1 MSGSENPF
9 QDVNEDGV
17 HIVTLPKF
25 LDEPKMKAL
34 EVQMKSWLLM
44 SEVLHVFDFSET
56 KKITPEF
63 ARPFTVFRS
72 NLRKAEKFMASVN
85 ASPVIQ
91 KDLNGRG
98 LKDVFNWVPE
108 INVARREAGLALKP
122 KSSLDAKFVS
132 PFISGVTKVFTTQV
146 GVETKSGRPRVRT
159 DKDDFSFEIAG
170 VININSP
177 HFNGSF
183 AVCFDKDVFL
193 KLYEQMV
200 GESSETITKEMEDA
214 ASEILNMVYGTAKT
228 ELNQMKYELGMVI
241 PTVLTGEKVR
251 LSFKSLS
258 QTLIVP
264 FESGVGEFLFLIII
278 EQNT

>member
-85 ASPVIQ
+85 ASQAIQ

-108 INVARREAGLALKP
+108 INVARREAGLA
-122 KSSLDAKFVS
+122 S
-132 PFISGVTKVFTTQV
+132 TT
-146 GVETKSGRPRVRT
+146 TCLRAWTS
-159 DKDDFSFEIAG
+159 
-170 VININSP
+170 
-177 HFNGSF
+177 
-183 AVCFDKDVFL
+183 
-193 KLYEQMV
+193 
-200 GESSETITKEMEDA
+200 A
-214 ASEILNMVYGTAKT
+214 ASSRWRLRETCKT
-228 ELNQMKYELGMVI
+228 SARSWRKQKRTCGR
-241 PTVLTGEKVR
+241 TRATSSR
-251 LSFKSLS
+251 R
-258 QTLIVP
+258 T
-264 FESGVGEFLFLIII
+264 
-278 EQNT
+278 